1 MNLDQLILMVLED
14 FNPPYAP
21 QNQYS
26 FSVNFAGY
34 VPMGTNPMENKPVL
48 LKKKRKRKKRS

>member
-1 MNLDQLILMVLED
+1 MNLDQLILMMLED

-21 QNQYS
+21 QNQYP

-48 LKKKRKRKKRS
+48 LKKKRKRKKHS

>member
-1 MNLDQLILMVLED
+1 MMLED

-21 QNQYS
+21 QNQYP
-26 FSVNFAGY
+26 FSMNFAGY
-34 VPMGTNPMENKPVL
+34 VPMGNNPTENKPVL

>member
-1 MNLDQLILMVLED
+1 MNLDQLILMMLED

-21 QNQYS
+21 QNQYA

>member
-1 MNLDQLILMVLED
+1 MMLED